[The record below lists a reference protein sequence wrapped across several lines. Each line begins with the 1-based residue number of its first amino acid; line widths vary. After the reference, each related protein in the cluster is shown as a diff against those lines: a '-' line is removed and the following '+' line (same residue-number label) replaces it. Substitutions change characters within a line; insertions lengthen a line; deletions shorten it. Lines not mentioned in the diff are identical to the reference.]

1 MDINLEIQERNMQ
14 NSEIKIGFVTVSD
27 RASRG
32 EYEDLGG
39 PAMQEWM
46 TKALTN
52 SWTAVAKVIADEQD
66 VIEATLIDMVDNHGC
81 GLILTTGGTGPAKR
95 DVTPEATAKVCDKIL
110 DGFAE
115 QMRAVSLKYVPTAIL
130 SRQIAGTRGSC
141 LIINLP
147 GKPSAI
153 GECLEAVFPAV
164 PYCIDLIEGPYLETD
179 DSFVKGFRPKH
190 AKKPTANA

>member
-1 MDINLEIQERNMQ
+1 MQ
-14 NSEIKIGFVTVSD
+14 NNEIKIGFITVSD

-39 PAMQEWM
+39 PAMQEWIS
-46 TKALTN
+46 KALTN
-52 SWTAVAKVIADEQD
+52 EWTAVAKVIEDEQD

-95 DVTPEATAKVCDKIL
+95 DVTPEATENVCDKIL

-164 PYCIDLIEGPYLETD
+164 PYCVDLIEGPYLETD

-190 AKKPTANA
+190 AKKLNA

>member
-1 MDINLEIQERNMQ
+1 MDINWEIQEYKMEK
-14 NSEIKIGFVTVSD
+14 SEIKIGFVTVSD

-39 PAMQEWM
+39 PAMQEWIS
-46 TKALTN
+46 KALTN
-52 SWTAVAKVIADEQD
+52 EWIAVAKVIADEQSL
-66 VIEATLIDMVDNHGC
+66 IESTLIDMVDNEGC

-95 DVTPEATAKVCDKIL
+95 DVTPEATEQVCDKIL

-115 QMRAVSLKYVPTAIL
+115 QMRAVSLQYVPTAIL

-190 AKKPTANA
+190 AKKPNA

>member
-1 MDINLEIQERNMQ
+1 MQ
-14 NSEIKIGFVTVSD
+14 NNEIKIGFITVSD

-39 PAMQEWM
+39 PAMQDWIS
-46 TKALTN
+46 KALTN
-52 SWTAVAKVIADEQD
+52 PWTPIAKVIEDEQA
-66 VIEATLIDMVDNHGC
+66 VIEATLIDMVDNQGC

-95 DVTPEATAKVCDKIL
+95 DVTPEATEKVCDKIL

-115 QMRAVSLKYVPTAIL
+115 QMRAVSLQYVPTAIL
-130 SRQIAGTRGSC
+130 SRQIAGTRGRC

-179 DSFVKGFRPKH
+179 DTFVKGFRPKH
-190 AKKPTANA
+190 AKKPNA

>member
-1 MDINLEIQERNMQ
+1 MDINSEIQEYKMQ
-14 NSEIKIGFVTVSD
+14 KSEIKIGFVTVSD

-39 PAMQEWM
+39 PAMQEWIS
-46 TKALTN
+46 KALTN
-52 SWTAVAKVIADEQD
+52 EWTAVAKVIADEQSL
-66 VIEATLIDMVDNHGC
+66 IESTLIDMVDNEGC

-95 DVTPEATAKVCDKIL
+95 DVTPEATEQVCDKIL

-115 QMRAVSLKYVPTAIL
+115 QMRAVSLQYVPTAIL

-164 PYCIDLIEGPYLETD
+164 PYCIDLIEGPYLESD
-179 DSFVKGFRPKH
+179 DTFVKGFRPKH
-190 AKKPTANA
+190 AKRS